1 MGAMTDED
9 RAGLVAR
16 IRQVRRVA
24 TARDRSK
31 GDAEGPQDDQ
41 LRALETRVAHLEQ
54 LLEGLQ
60 DAVYRESERHDKLI
74 ADLQTQVQ
82 PGAMGAALADDARS
96 RGL

>member
-1 MGAMTDED
+1 MTDDD
-9 RAGLVAR
+9 RAGLIAR
-16 IRQVRRVA
+16 IRQVRRVP

-31 GDAEGPQDDQ
+31 SDAERPQDDR
-41 LRALETRVAHLEQ
+41 LRALEARVAHLEQ

-74 ADLQTQVQ
+74 ADLQAQTQ
-82 PGAMGAALADDARS
+82 PGAMGAALADDARN

>member
-1 MGAMTDED
+1 MTDDD
-9 RAGLVAR
+9 RAGLIAR
-16 IRQVRRVA
+16 IRQVRRVP
-24 TARDRSK
+24 TVRDRSK
-31 GDAEGPQDDQ
+31 VEADIPQDDR
-41 LRALETRVAHLEQ
+41 LRALEARVAHLEQ